1 MSNRQSTCIRS
12 GCRMVQS
19 LQETSIVRVPETTHS
34 DLGAVLSPAK
44 KREQSSFCVP
54 DHNQIPVAN
63 INPSNRENNVT
74 REITSATS
82 GSNLPQLIRRRIQV
96 AMQ

>member
-1 MSNRQSTCIRS
+1 
-12 GCRMVQS
+12 
-19 LQETSIVRVPETTHS
+19 
-34 DLGAVLSPAK
+34 
-44 KREQSSFCVP
+44 VP